1 MYNLIHHCDIVL
13 IYHMSISKISTNNPT
28 QEEDDKDAYEQ
39 NYEFNRGVLW
49 RNLFLFHLF

>member
-1 MYNLIHHCDIVL
+1 
-13 IYHMSISKISTNNPT
+13 MSISKISTNNPT

-39 NYEFNRGVLW
+39 NYEFNRGVLC